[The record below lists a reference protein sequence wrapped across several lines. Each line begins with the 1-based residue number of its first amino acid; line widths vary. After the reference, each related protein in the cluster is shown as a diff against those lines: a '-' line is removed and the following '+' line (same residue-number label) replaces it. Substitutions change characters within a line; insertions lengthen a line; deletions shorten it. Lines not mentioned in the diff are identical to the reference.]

1 MNAQM
6 YAKAL
11 QNIKDRFLCANV
23 PRYIDNPLHPGSRV
37 FAVLSR
43 IEVIREANRNV
54 YKYIY
59 DFHRLVLNVLDLN
72 QVFRNNLERF
82 FAIELAKTF
91 SIENKS
97 KDYLKMLFTYFV
109 HDGNVAP
116 HSIQAIT
123 IDSIPR
129 EIHAES
135 ISIQYK
141 RESRLYS
148 QPTAVFGEKIE
159 NWDTQL
165 EDDITLGGQR
175 YPKAKRNDLISGDLL
190 RQQQLDPL
198 LRHLIK
204 LWIIHQVVQPENQLL
219 LEEND
224 FFNVTNLEQTILDL
238 QTSITKE
245 IEALLAKPIQQRQN
259 ETAVEAR
266 ANRYHLSPVLYD
278 LTQRIPLLKFIVGH
292 SINDIHSFKE
302 ANTTPSSRM
311 KYFLRSHLNLSLSQY
326 LFKKSKNAFIKSK
339 ATLKDFIAG
348 ETRARSLFMAFFKL
362 LKSVYIMLWL
372 PFLGSFFTLMG
383 LTSLPFSLIR
393 KASNIS
399 LGGSLDKIITAIES
413 VKDLFLLTLMVPVLY
428 SIFLTGSAMLL
439 GTGGVNIAAILTL
452 ATLCTVMSPLFL
464 LALPNSFLE
473 YPRWVQLRGVWHYQ
487 EQSEYDLLKSLLT
500 VVSSIRIVNIHVAIA
515 TTAFV
520 LFSTVAFGGRLLKK
534 ALDFFVPQK
543 LLRSDL
549 QFQLRNLNHSPQFR
563 KTLAE
568 LNTRMETNACT
579 TVDYDLLV
587 NLQQCKLTSHQKSRL
602 KDYLSKQVE
611 SDETEDRR
619 TYTLALSMIDHPAFL
634 PSWKLVNRLNEALP
648 AESDI
653 DPSLRE
659 AIQKANEVYSTRLNS
674 YV

>member
-6 YAKAL
+6 YAEAL
-11 QNIKDRFLCANV
+11 QNIKERFVCPDI
-23 PRYIDNPLHPGSRV
+23 PRHIDNPHHPGSRA
-37 FAVLSR
+37 FAVFSR
-43 IEVIREANRNV
+43 IEVTREINREVRNI
-54 YKYIY
+54 IY
-59 DFHRLVLNVLDLN
+59 DIHHLVSNGLDLN
-72 QVFRNNLERF
+72 QVFRNHLERF
-82 FAIELAKTF
+82 FAIELAKIF

-109 HDGNVAP
+109 HDGNAAP
-116 HSIQAIT
+116 HSIHDVT

-129 EIHAES
+129 EICAES

-141 RESRLYS
+141 RESTFYS
-148 QPTAVFGEKIE
+148 QPTALFGEKIE

-165 EDDITLGGQR
+165 DDDITLGGQR
-175 YPKAKRNDLISGDLL
+175 YPKARRNDLIGGDLL

-204 LWIIHQVVQPENQLL
+204 LWIIHQVIQPENQEL

-224 FFNVTNLEQTILDL
+224 FFNGGNLEQTILNL
-238 QTSITKE
+238 QNGITKE
-245 IEALLAKPIQQRQN
+245 IEALLAKPIRQRQN
-259 ETAVEAR
+259 EAAVEAR
-266 ANRYHLSPVLYD
+266 ANRYHLSPSLYD
-278 LTQRIPLLKFIVGH
+278 LTQRIPLLKFVVGH
-292 SINDIHSFKE
+292 SIGDIHSFKE
-302 ANTTPSSRM
+302 ANTTRSSRM

-326 LFKKSKNAFIKSK
+326 LFKKSMNAFVKSK

-348 ETRARSLFMAFFKL
+348 ETRTQSLFMAFFKL
-362 LKSVYIMLWL
+362 LKSVYIILWL

-383 LTSLPFSLIR
+383 LTSLPFSFIR

-413 VKDLFLLTLMVPVLY
+413 VKDIFLLYLMVPVLY

-439 GTGGVNIAAILTL
+439 GTAGVNIAAVLTL

-473 YPRWVQLRGVWHYQ
+473 YPRWVQLQGVWHYQ
-487 EQSEYDLLKSLLT
+487 EQSEYDLLKGLLT
-500 VVSSIRIVNIHVAIA
+500 ELSSIRIVNIHVAIA

-534 ALDFFVPQK
+534 ALDFLVPQK

-568 LNTRMETNACT
+568 LNSRMETNACT
-579 TVDYDLLV
+579 TEDYDLLV
-587 NLQQCKLTSHQKSRL
+587 NLQQCKLTTHQKLRL

-611 SDETEDRR
+611 SDETADRR
-619 TYTLALSMIDHPAFL
+619 TYTVALSMIDHPAFL
-634 PSWKLVNRLNEALP
+634 PSWKLVHRLNEALP
-648 AESDI
+648 TERDI
-653 DPSLRE
+653 DPNLRE
-659 AIQKANEVYSTRLNS
+659 AIQKANAVYSTRLNS